1 MATFTINN
9 PALVGRIFAPT
20 GTISNFSGGS
30 VAELQDLIGDT
41 FVGGTAGDIFVTGN
55 GNDTIAGQGGND
67 DFLGGG
73 GADVMAGDE
82 GNDIFYF
89 AASTDIPSAG
99 EQIFGGSGVDSIRLQ
114 GASSVDFSLYNTFVD
129 SIERVEL
136 GDGGLANN
144 AIFNAS
150 AVGGGLASNL
160 VVHSF
165 TTFSVLT
172 FRMNEVSNL
181 NLSGFTFSGTAVYV
195 ETVGDDDAEVI
206 YGSVG
211 TDIINTAGGADTLW
225 SSYGPDGFFDFLTGG
240 AGNDTY
246 FVYNTADAVTET
258 DANPL
263 IGGIDLVYSYAS
275 YTLGAN
281 VEHLTLFGNN
291 GALSAATG
299 NGLDNALNAMQYTGG
314 SGITFNANDGNDTV
328 FGSYYADN
336 IFGGNGNDTL
346 WGSWG
351 ADGRVD
357 AMAGGNG
364 ADTYFVQE
372 TLDTV
377 TETNTSTAPSELD
390 TVYSAINMTLGAN
403 IENLF
408 IYGNATLAIGNS
420 LNNAVIGSYS
430 GLQLSLNGGAGNDYI
445 VGGAGND
452 TIDGNAGVDFLH
464 GSGGADRFVFVAG
477 EADGDV
483 INDFNGAG
491 AGALD
496 NLRFLGYGGDVT
508 FTQISPTQWMLLW
521 DGGQFSETITFN
533 NAASI
538 HASDYV
544 FV

>member
-1 MATFTINN
+1 MATFTITN
-9 PALVGRIFAPT
+9 PALAGVITAST
-20 GTISNFSGGS
+20 GTVTNFSGGS
-30 VAELQDLIGDT
+30 LAELQDLVGDT
-41 FVGGTAGDIFVTGN
+41 FVGGTAGDVFVTGS

-67 DFLGGG
+67 SILGGS
-73 GADVMAGDE
+73 GADVLAGDE
-82 GNDIFYF
+82 GNDVFF
-89 AASTDIPSAG
+89 FNASTDISSAG
-99 EQIFGGSGVDSIRLQ
+99 EQILGGSGVDSIRVQ
-114 GASSVDFSLYNTFVD
+114 VASSVDFSLYNTLIN

-136 GDGGLANN
+136 GVGGQPSR

-160 VVHSF
+160 VVHAITSL
-165 TTFSVLT
+165 SDLS
-172 FRMNEVSNL
+172 FRMKDVSFL
-181 NLSGFTFSGTAVYV
+181 NLSGLTFSGGTVDV
-195 ETVGDDDAEVI
+195 ETLGDDDAEVI
-206 YGSVG
+206 FGSIG
-211 TDIINTAGGADTLW
+211 NDIIRTAGGADRLW
-225 SSYGPDGFFDFLTGG
+225 SSYGPDGFLDLLTGG

-246 FVYNTADAVTET
+246 FVYDTGDVVTET
-258 DANPL
+258 DADPL
-263 IGGIDLVYSYAS
+263 VGGIDLVYSSAS
-275 YTLGAN
+275 FTLGAN
-281 VEHLTLFGNN
+281 VEHLTLFGGN
-291 GALSAATG
+291 GGLSAAIG

-314 SGITFNANDGNDTV
+314 SGITFTANDGNDTV

-336 IFGGNGNDTL
+336 ISGGNGNDTL

-351 ADGRVD
+351 ADGRTD
-357 AMAGGNG
+357 GMAGGNG

-372 TLDTV
+372 ASDTV
-377 TETNTSTAPSELD
+377 TETNTSTAASELD

-408 IYGNATLAIGNS
+408 IYGTATLAIGNG

-430 GLQLSLNGGAGNDYI
+430 GLQLSLNGMGGNDYI

-483 INDFNGAG
+483 INDFDGAG

-496 NLRFLGYGGDVT
+496 NLRFLGYGEDVT
-508 FTQISPTQWMLLW
+508 FTQISSTQWFLLW
-521 DGGQFSETITFN
+521 GGGEFSETITFN